1 MAFFQLLLKAEKVE
15 KARLRYED
23 EKLRSIEISEGVKPR
38 ITLKQRLRRKRLKW
52 ATNFSEQL
60 PTQSIL
66 ILIFKNINK

>member
-38 ITLKQRLRRKRLKW
+38 ITLKQRLRRKRLK
-52 ATNFSEQL
+52 
-60 PTQSIL
+60 
-66 ILIFKNINK
+66 